1 MPARTAL
8 AFLAIILAGPV
19 QSEALLE
26 DGAYEVRVHL
36 ELPNVLSWSATRSTT
51 TICLPYENEN
61 RAPFPVLSRNNPLAT
76 CPARNLQQD
85 GATLRFDILCEGR
98 GAAWASAVYELMPAA
113 FEGRIA
119 MVMGG
124 KNMTMT
130 EVQSG
135 RRVGGCDAPGAPPNA
150 LTAPRAGRSPRSRRP

>member
-1 MPARTAL
+1 M
-8 AFLAIILAGPV
+8 LAGAAQTEQGEPML
-19 QSEALLE
+19 QP
-26 DGAYEVRVHL
+26 GAYEVEVRL
-36 ELPNVLSWSATRSTT
+36 ELPNVVNWAAISTT
-51 TICLPYENEN
+51 TICLPHAGGTNG
-61 RAPFPVLSRNNPLAT
+61 APFPVLSSNNPLAD
-76 CPARNLQQD
+76 CPASNIQIA

-98 GAAWASAVYELMPAA
+98 DAARARAVYKLMPRT

-135 RRVGGCDAPGAPPNA
+135 RRIGSCAPTGAPP
-150 LTAPRAGRSPRSRRP
+150 R

>member
-1 MPARTAL
+1 MLVRVACIAT
-8 AFLAIILAGPV
+8 IILAEV
-19 QSEALLE
+19 AQAEQSEALLQ
-26 DGAYEVRVHL
+26 DGAYEVQVRL

-51 TICLPYENEN
+51 TICLPYGSATG
-61 RAPFPVLSRNNPLAT
+61 APFPVLSSNNPLAA
-76 CPARNLQQD
+76 CPASNLKRE

-98 GAAWASAVYELMPAA
+98 GAARAHAVYELGPDA

-135 RRVGGCDAPGAPPNA
+135 RWVGGCNRSGAAPH
-150 LTAPRAGRSPRSRRP
+150 